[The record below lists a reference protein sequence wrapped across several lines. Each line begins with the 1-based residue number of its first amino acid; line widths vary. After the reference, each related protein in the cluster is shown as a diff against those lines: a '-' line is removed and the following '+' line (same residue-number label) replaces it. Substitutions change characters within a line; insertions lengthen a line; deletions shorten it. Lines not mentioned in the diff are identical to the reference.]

1 MSQGGGLDL
10 SRYLELFFEEATEH
24 LSTLERGLVQ
34 AERAPSDRGL
44 IDDCFR
50 AVHSL
55 KGSGGSLGLHRIV
68 DLAHVL
74 ETELDEVRVGAKL
87 LTSTDASR
95 LLAGVDL
102 LARQIDA
109 ERDGT
114 DVLIPGVQAW
124 LDATPGAA
132 PASEATRSGPVEP
145 TPTVTSSELTCRPET
160 FRCGNDPLPLLR
172 DLDMMAGIL
181 SAELDVDAI
190 PPLADLDP
198 LVCHLRWKL
207 QFADAMPTQALLGAL
222 AFADHLF
229 DAAPVVPS
237 ARAATPAPPEAP
249 AAASGAPA
257 GVVPSPRHAERQTL
271 RIATEKVDRLVDLV
285 GELVIA
291 QAILGELVEQV
302 GGDLGE
308 RLTTAFAMLE
318 RNTREVQERAM
329 GIRMMPIESA
339 LERLPRL
346 VRELGSRLG
355 KQLQLQVVGEDTEL
369 DRSVIEHL
377 ADPLT
382 HLIRNCADHGVEPT
396 DERLAKGKPAV
407 GTIRIRAL
415 HEGSSVVIEVGD
427 DGRGLDR
434 ERIRARA
441 ESRGLLAPGASLSD
455 DEVAELVFAP
465 GFSTAAEVSE
475 VSGRGVGMDVV
486 RQNIEAL
493 GGRVRMS
500 SQPGHGTTV
509 RMSFPLTLAIVEGLG
524 VRVGSCTYIV
534 PMASV
539 KGSLRPNPGDVRA
552 MLGRG
557 EVVVIRE
564 TQLPLVRVSDA
575 LGVPGAVREPTEAL
589 CVLVEVEGDQVAL
602 MVDHITGA
610 AQAVIKNIER
620 NWTRVDGVMGAT
632 ILGDGRVALVLD
644 VPGVVRLALGR
655 TRARRTLSPP
665 AGGLSCTARP

>member
-24 LSTLERGLVQ
+24 LATLERGLVQ
-34 AERAPSDRGL
+34 AERAPSDRAL

-55 KGSGGSLGLHRIV
+55 KGSGGSLGLTRV
-68 DLAHVL
+68 VELAHVL
-74 ETELDEVRVGAKL
+74 ETELDEVRAGARAL
-87 LTSTDASR
+87 SPADTSR
-95 LLAGVDL
+95 MLEGVDL
-102 LARQIDA
+102 LARQLEADRMG
-109 ERDGT
+109 EDEP
-114 DVLIPGVQAW
+114 V
-124 LDATPGAA
+124 PGAA
-132 PASEATRSGPVEP
+132 AWLAAGRTAVRHAGDEAPAEAAATL
-145 TPTVTSSELTCRPET
+145 TSVRLTCRPET
-160 FRCGNDPLPLLR
+160 FRCGNDPLPMLR
-172 DLDMMAGIL
+172 DLDMMAGLL
-181 SAELDVDAI
+181 SATVDLDAI
-190 PPLADLDP
+190 PRLADLDP
-198 LVCHLRWKL
+198 LTCHLAWKL
-207 QFADAMPTQALLGAL
+207 QFADALPTQALSGAL

-229 DAAPVVPS
+229 EAAPTAERPP
-237 ARAATPAPPEAP
+237 AAVADVPAPT
-249 AAASGAPA
+249 A
-257 GVVPSPRHAERQTL
+257 GVAPTSAPHRGERQTL

-308 RLTTAFAMLE
+308 RLGTAFAMLE

-346 VRELGSRLG
+346 VRELGTRLG
-355 KQLQLQVVGEDTEL
+355 KQLRLQVTGEETEL

-382 HLIRNCADHGVEPT
+382 HLIRNCADHGVERAE
-396 DERLAKGKPAV
+396 DRVAAGKPAA
-407 GTIRIRAL
+407 GTIHVRAL

-434 ERIRARA
+434 DRIRARA
-441 ESRGLLAPGASLSD
+441 ESRGLIPAGAVLSE

-465 GFSTAAEVSE
+465 GFSTAEEVSE

-493 GGRVRMS
+493 GGRVSMS
-500 SQPGHGTTV
+500 SVAGHGTTV

-524 VRVGSCTYIV
+524 VRVGACTYIV
-534 PMASV
+534 PMVAV
-539 KGSLRPNPGDVRA
+539 KGSLRPNPGDVRP

-564 TQLPLVRVSDA
+564 TQVPLVRVAQA

-589 CVLVEVEGDQVAL
+589 CVLVEVEGEQVAL
-602 MVDHITGA
+602 LVDHISGA

-655 TRARRTLSPP
+655 TRARRSLPQAP
-665 AGGLSCTARP
+665 GVLPCTARP